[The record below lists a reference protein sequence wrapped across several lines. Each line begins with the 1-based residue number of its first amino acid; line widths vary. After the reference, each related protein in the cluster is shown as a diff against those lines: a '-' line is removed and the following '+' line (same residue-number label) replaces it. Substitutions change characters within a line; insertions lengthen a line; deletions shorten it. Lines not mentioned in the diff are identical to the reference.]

1 MIATRLQHY
10 LQDHHTPFRTLA
22 HEHTGSSMQTAE
34 AAHIP
39 GDRLA
44 KAVMLEDINGPL
56 MAVVPS
62 DYHIDLGSLKQQLHR
77 NLEFADETELPGLFP
92 DCEPGAVPPLGPA
105 YDIPTVWDS
114 RLGTE
119 DIVYLEAGD
128 HETLLEMSGRAFHE
142 LMAPAERGRFT
153 HHI

>member
-1 MIATRLQHY
+1 MIATKLQHY
-10 LQDHHTPFRTLA
+10 LQNHHTPFRTLA

-44 KAVMLEDINGPL
+44 KAVILEDVDGPL

-62 DYHIDLGSLKQQLHR
+62 DYHIDLRELKQTLHR
-77 NLEFADETELPGLFP
+77 NLDFADETELSTMFP
-92 DCEPGAVPPLGPA
+92 DCEPGAVPPVGQA
-105 YDIPTVWDS
+105 YGIPTIWDT
-114 RLGTE
+114 RLGAE
-119 DIVYLEAGD
+119 DTVYLEAGD
-128 HETLLEMSGRAFHE
+128 HETLLEMSGRSFHE
-142 LMAPAERGRFT
+142 LMVPAERGRFT

>member
-1 MIATRLQHY
+1 MIAARLQHY

-44 KAVMLEDINGPL
+44 KAVILEDMNGPL

-62 DYHIDLGSLKQQLHR
+62 DFHIDLNTLKQSLHR
-77 NLEFADETELPGLFP
+77 NLDFADEMELGSLFP

-105 YDIPTVWDS
+105 YGIPTIWDT
-114 RLGTE
+114 RLGAE
-119 DIVYLEAGD
+119 DVVYLEAGD
-128 HETLLEMSGRAFHE
+128 HETLLEMSGRSFHE
-142 LMAPAERGRFT
+142 LMAAAERGHFT